1 MRVLSLAGVQA
12 LLAEQTDHAW
22 VFAVRLSRGTD
33 DPGAYWEEHY
43 VSNTVGFDF
52 QGIKYLPLPMEVT
65 LAADNEDAPPQ
76 ARLRIDNV
84 WRGASEAVR
93 KTHYPPNVRLMLF
106 RITPDGT
113 PNLEMTSDFTLLSA
127 TVNNLTVEG
136 ILGYR
141 NDFLNEPA
149 LHTRFTPMLCPG
161 LFKSTES
168 TGLV

>member
-1 MRVLSLAGVQA
+1 MRVLSLAGVQS
-12 LLAEQTDHAW
+12 LLAEQSEQAW
-22 VFAVRLSRGTD
+22 VFAVRLSRGDD
-33 DPGAYWEEHY
+33 DPDAYWQEHY
-43 VSNTVGFDF
+43 VADTVGFTY
-52 QGIKYLPLPMEVT
+52 QSAQYIPLPLEVT
-65 LAADNEDAPPQ
+65 LAADTEDSPPQ

-84 WRGASEAVR
+84 WRGISEAVR

-106 RITPDGT
+106 RITANREY
-113 PNLEMTSDFTLLSA
+113 NLEMSADFTLLSA

-149 LHTRFTPMLCPG
+149 LHTRFTPALCPG

-168 TGLV
+168 TGLT